1 MITTAASIF
10 EPTPY
15 QAYNIFAVDDSAKTL
30 PIGNPGGF
38 GEFVR
43 FRLRKRGGRVGHTY
57 LDVLITVPE
66 TVDPANFTAA
76 WVDDL
81 GANLIE
87 QVIVEYSSKHLHV
100 YRGEQLKKYQR
111 LMDHDITKE
120 HYNGNQLAGLPGVN
134 GEQLRSNASTSV
146 GVIQVG
152 ALVAGQFRLR
162 IALDWIWWTKEDES
176 ALATEALASDIDI
189 QIKFRPISQLV
200 YARAIGV
207 PAVPVDPFAGD
218 GVAYPTLTAPQL
230 YHELIFTPKVEASK
244 HLSRY
249 ENRRGL
255 MFKILDFEE
264 QNNNVVAKPA
274 AGSSSIVQIPLN
286 NFRLDSLFLFF
297 DVRDSRIN
305 TPYGVDRGSSDNT
318 YSNVMNGIA
327 TVTAGAVSPPVAAA
341 NVRQSGALNI
351 IKRFRLTAN
360 GSVLMDWVEEF
371 ENRGMWRKKYFPGS
385 QVNGA
390 VYFAPFAKKLREYK
404 HCFGYQNFSNLGN
417 VVLEVDLET
426 PAVDPNPGCTGYII
440 DVTNVCHNVIQMAQ
454 GDIVK
459 ALR

>member
-1 MITTAASIF
+1 MADPTARINSNKGGIAPLITTAASIF

-15 QAYNIFAVDDSAKTL
+15 QAYNIFAIDDSAKTL

-66 TVDPANFTAA
+66 TVDPAAYTAA

-87 QVIVEYSSKHLHV
+87 QLVVEYSSKHLHV

-146 GVIQVG
+146 GVINVG
-152 ALVAGQFRLR
+152 ALVAGSFRLR

-189 QIKFRPISQLV
+189 QIKFRPLSQLV
-200 YARAIGV
+200 YARQIGV
-207 PAVPVDPFAGD
+207 PAVAVDPFLAD

-255 MFKILDFEE
+255 MFKILG
-264 QNNNVVAKPA
+264 K
-274 AGSSSIVQIPLN
+274 
-286 NFRLDSLFLFF
+286 SL
-297 DVRDSRIN
+297 
-305 TPYGVDRGSSDNT
+305 
-318 YSNVMNGIA
+318 
-327 TVTAGAVSPPVAAA
+327 
-341 NVRQSGALNI
+341 
-351 IKRFRLTAN
+351 
-360 GSVLMDWVEEF
+360 
-371 ENRGMWRKKYFPGS
+371 
-385 QVNGA
+385 
-390 VYFAPFAKKLREYK
+390 
-404 HCFGYQNFSNLGN
+404 
-417 VVLEVDLET
+417 
-426 PAVDPNPGCTGYII
+426 
-440 DVTNVCHNVIQMAQ
+440 
-454 GDIVK
+454 
-459 ALR
+459 